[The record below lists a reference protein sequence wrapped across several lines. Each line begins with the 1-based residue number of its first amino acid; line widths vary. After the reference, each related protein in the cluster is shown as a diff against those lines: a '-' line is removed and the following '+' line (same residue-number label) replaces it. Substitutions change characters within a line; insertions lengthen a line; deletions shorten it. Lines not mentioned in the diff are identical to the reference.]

1 MSMPHDIP
9 QETWKQMVGEAAA
22 QLIED
27 GMVLG
32 LGSGT
37 TATYMLYALSRRI
50 AEGLHIVGGVPSSE
64 STEELAG
71 NLNIPLTT
79 LDEHPELDLVIDGA
93 DEIDGR
99 LNLIKGGGGA
109 LLREK
114 IVVSAARRFVVIGD
128 ITKQVTVLGSHM
140 PLPVE
145 VVPFGVTPV
154 RKRIEALGATVQVRR
169 LGDQVFI
176 TDNGNVI
183 LDCTFAGGI
192 PDPVDV
198 GQRIRSIVGVVETG
212 LFLHMA
218 ERAIVGGPDG
228 VKVVRAP

>member
-64 STEELAG
+64 STEQLAG

-93 DEIDGR
+93 DEIDGQ

-154 RKRIEALGATVQVRR
+154 RRRIEALGARVQLRR
-169 LGDQVFI
+169 LGDQVFT

-192 PDPVDV
+192 PDAVDV
-198 GQRIRSIVGVVETG
+198 GQRLRSIVGVVETG

-228 VKVVRAP
+228 VKVVSAP

>member
-64 STEELAG
+64 TTEQLAG
-71 NLNIPLTT
+71 NLGIPLTT

-93 DEIDGR
+93 DEIDGQ

-128 ITKQVTVLGSHM
+128 ISKQVTVLGTHM

-145 VVPFGVTPV
+145 VVPFAVTPV
-154 RKRIEALGATVQVRR
+154 RKRI
-169 LGDQVFI
+169 
-176 TDNGNVI
+176 
-183 LDCTFAGGI
+183 
-192 PDPVDV
+192 
-198 GQRIRSIVGVVETG
+198 
-212 LFLHMA
+212 
-218 ERAIVGGPDG
+218 
-228 VKVVRAP
+228 